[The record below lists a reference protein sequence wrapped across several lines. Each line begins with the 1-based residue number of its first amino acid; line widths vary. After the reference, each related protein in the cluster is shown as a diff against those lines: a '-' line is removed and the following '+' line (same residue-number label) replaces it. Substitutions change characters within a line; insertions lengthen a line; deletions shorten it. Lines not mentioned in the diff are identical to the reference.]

1 MVEYAG
7 ADVIGLNFVPYSPRC
22 VSVAQAEVIAQHCT
36 LPLVGL
42 FADPSAEQVAGTM
55 ERVPL
60 QYLQF
65 HGQESPEFCENFGLP
80 YLKVIHVEV
89 DSADSDESGQ
99 ALADQLYQQVAQYPT
114 AWALLFDAAIGGVSG
129 GTGQRFDWSVLPN
142 LVDQR
147 LVLAGGLDVDNVA
160 QAVQAV
166 RPFGVDVSSGV
177 ESGVKGV
184 KSAEKVSA
192 FVRQARTAWSQT

>member
-7 ADVIGLNFVPYSPRC
+7 ADVIGLNFVPHSPRY
-22 VSVAQAEVIAQHCT
+22 VGVAQAEVIAQHST

-42 FADPSAEQVAGTM
+42 FADPSAEQVASTL

-65 HGQESPEFCENFGLP
+65 HGQESPEFCEDFGLP

-89 DSADSDESGQ
+89 DSLASGEPGHV
-99 ALADQLYQQVAQYPT
+99 LADQLCQQVAQYPA

-129 GTGQRFDWSVLPN
+129 GTGRRFDWSVLPN
-142 LVDQR
+142 LADQR

-160 QAVQAV
+160 EAVRAVQ
-166 RPFGVDVSSGV
+166 PFGVDVSSGV
-177 ESGVKGV
+177 ESGVKGI

-192 FVRQARTAWSQT
+192 FVRQARTA